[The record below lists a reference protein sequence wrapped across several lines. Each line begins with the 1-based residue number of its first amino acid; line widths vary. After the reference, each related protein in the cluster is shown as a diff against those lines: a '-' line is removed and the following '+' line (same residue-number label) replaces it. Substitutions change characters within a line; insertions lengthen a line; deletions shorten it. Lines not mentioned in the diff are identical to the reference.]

1 MPLPPRKGRKGRT
14 RREPTPG
21 GYNARRLLELRT
33 APPVRLPLTP
43 LPASAWAGYA
53 RDLRAVAKG
62 ATDIMRRTV
71 LAAVQRQARIASQY
85 ADREGEPE
93 DEPTPEE
100 VKRAAE
106 QDRPSLRT
114 GVQLSLPLAI
124 ERAQT
129 QFEKELAQY
138 TISIDIPRILGP
150 AGERINVTNQKAQ
163 ARIAGSLGLRAV
175 QPGTQ
180 LASAAKAWTE
190 TNAALIV
197 SQPAEVAARVQALVA
212 EMVPAGARWE
222 TIAKRLVE
230 EEGIAQRR
238 ANLIARDQTSKY
250 NADLTRIRQTGCGIT
265 HYEWRGTMD
274 ARERPS
280 HVALQGMVFAWD
292 KPPPIGHPGEPIQC
306 RCQAIP
312 VTSNRGIAK
321 EATLTEAELVNK
333 VAALGPT
340 QRQGPDATPAEV
352 RARAKAEVAGDIRL
366 AQRREKV
373 RAETGGP

>member
-1 MPLPPRKGRKGRT
+1 MPLPPRKGRTGRT
-14 RREPTPG
+14 RRQPSTAG
-21 GYNARRLLELRT
+21 HNAKRIIELRT
-33 APPVRLPLTP
+33 APTAQVPLSP
-43 LPASAWAGYA
+43 LPTSAWSGYA
-53 RDLRAVAKG
+53 KDLRAVAKG

-71 LAAVQRQARIASQY
+71 LAAVERQANLASQY
-85 ADREGEPE
+85 TDREGEEEEQAPE
-93 DEPTPEE
+93 TEA
-100 VKRAAE
+100 KRAAAQE
-106 QDRPSLRT
+106 RPSLRV
-114 GVQLSLPLAI
+114 GVQLTLPFAI
-124 ERAQT
+124 QQAQA
-129 QFEKELAQY
+129 QFTREVEQY
-138 TISIDIPRILGP
+138 TIGVNIPKILGP

-163 ARIAGSLGLRAV
+163 VRISNSLGLRAV

-180 LASAAKAWTE
+180 LAAAAKAWTD

-292 KPPPIGHPGEPIQC
+292 KPPIIGHPGEPIQC

-312 VTSNRGIAK
+312 VTSSRGIAK
-321 EATLTEAELVNK
+321 EAALTEAELVNK

-340 QRQGPDATPAEV
+340 QRQGPNATPAEV
-352 RARAKAEVAGDIRL
+352 RTRAKAEVAGDIRL
-366 AQRREKV
+366 ANRRETV
-373 RAETGGP
+373 RAETKGP